1 MLLCYQPVL
10 HADMAQYRIDGIPYF
25 SPTHAPAATIQLA
38 EIDFATL
45 YTAPY
50 SPITVVH
57 VPVTEEELNPADFL
71 AILNNAL
78 ASDDVITKKW
88 LKTVVLLPQF
98 DNAGDT
104 HLRGPKGLRLDW
116 DLQASLQANYG
127 IEHLL
132 IHPTLH
138 HSSTMHY
145 VGIDLQYH
153 ALSPNTLGVGH
164 VQGPY
169 LASRLDDRQIN
180 LWPVYRL
187 YSDTYRT
194 FLFGVYKPLPIWP
207 IGDIGYKAFRKVDE
221 RGYNYI
227 PVPSRLYG
235 EKEKALHG
243 KRIGVKGEF
252 ESWKCNTLC

>member
-1 MLLCYQPVL
+1 MP
-10 HADMAQYRIDGIPYF
+10 QYRIEGIPYF

-38 EIDFATL
+38 EIDFTTL

-57 VPVTEEELNPADFL
+57 FPVTEEEVDPADFL
-71 AILNNAL
+71 AVLNKAL

-98 DNAGDT
+98 DNAGDSQ
-104 HLRGPKGLRLDW
+104 LRRVKGLQLDW
-116 DLQASLQANYG
+116 DLQASLQLNYG
-127 IEHLL
+127 IEHLF

-138 HSSTMHY
+138 HPSTMRY
-145 VGIDLQYH
+145 VGIGLRYH
-153 ALSPNTLGVGH
+153 ALSPDTLAVGH
-164 VQGPY
+164 VQGPF
-169 LASRLDDRQIN
+169 LASRVDDRQVN

-194 FLFGVYKPLPIWP
+194 FLFGVYKPLPKWP

-252 ESWKCNTLC
+252 EGWKCNTIC